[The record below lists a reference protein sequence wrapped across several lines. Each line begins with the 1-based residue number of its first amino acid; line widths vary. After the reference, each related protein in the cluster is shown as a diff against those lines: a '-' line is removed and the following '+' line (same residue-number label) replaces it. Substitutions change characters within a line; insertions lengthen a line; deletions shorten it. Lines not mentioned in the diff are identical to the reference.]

1 MSMPHIP
8 NITPDISLTRE
19 ESISLLLTSIAI
31 NEMSLSHIINAEAEA
46 MQAFVLSNPGNM
58 NFVNMIQ
65 LNNTTA
71 RLLEEIT
78 KGQWLSLSKMDRI
91 LRLLSD
97 SGALSARLLEEELT
111 TEIEEDEE

>member
-1 MSMPHIP
+1 
-8 NITPDISLTRE
+8 
-19 ESISLLLTSIAI
+19 
-31 NEMSLSHIINAEAEA
+31 

-58 NFVNMIQ
+58 NFLNMIQ